1 MPDDDMTAEQQYQ
14 QLATEARAQSDTEA
28 DPYRKRQL
36 LLAAQH
42 YDVMA
47 SRAKHAVAKRLSR
60 KRKSG

>member
-1 MPDDDMTAEQQYQ
+1 MSDDILTAEDQYH
-14 QLATEARAQSDTEA
+14 QLAAEARALSGSEA

-47 SRAKHAVAKRLSR
+47 SRAKQTVAKRLSR
-60 KRKSG
+60 KRKTA